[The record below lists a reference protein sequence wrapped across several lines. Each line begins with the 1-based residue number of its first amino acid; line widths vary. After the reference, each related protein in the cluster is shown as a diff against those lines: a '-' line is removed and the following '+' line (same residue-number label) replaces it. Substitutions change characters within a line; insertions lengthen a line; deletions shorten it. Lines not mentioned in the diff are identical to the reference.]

1 MDNDRIKGG
10 FDQAKGKV
18 KEKVGDLTGDQKLKG
33 EGLGD
38 QLKGKVESAVGG
50 GKDKLRETLKD

>member
-1 MDNDRIKGG
+1 MDKDRIKGS

-18 KEKVGDLTGDQKLKG
+18 KETAGDVTGDDKLKG

-38 QLKGKVESAVGG
+38 QLKGKVENALGG
-50 GKDKLRETLKD
+50 AKDKIRETLKD

>member
-1 MDNDRIKGG
+1 MDKDRIKGG

-18 KEKVGDLTGDQKLKG
+18 KETAGDVTGDNKLKG

-38 QLKGKVESAVGG
+38 QLKGKVENALGG
-50 GKDKLRETLKD
+50 AKDKIRETLKD

>member
-1 MDNDRIKGG
+1 MDKDRIKGS

-18 KEKVGDLTGDQKLKG
+18 KETAGDVTGDNKLKG

-38 QLKGKVESAVGG
+38 QLKGKVENAVGSA
-50 GKDKLRETLKD
+50 KDKLRETLKD